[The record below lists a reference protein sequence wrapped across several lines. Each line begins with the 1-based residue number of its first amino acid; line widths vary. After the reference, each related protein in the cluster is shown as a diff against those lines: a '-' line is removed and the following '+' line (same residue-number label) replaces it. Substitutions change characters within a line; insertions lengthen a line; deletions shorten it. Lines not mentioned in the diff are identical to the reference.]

1 MQALVYVMAIMGCG
15 ESDAAC
21 REVRVDPQT
30 YQSEASCR
38 AATTAALARH
48 TDLEFPT
55 VVARCR
61 RADVRPA
68 ILRGSDVLL
77 PGPGRLRSVQQAPR
91 YAARWV
97 SRIRSS
103 R

>member
-21 REVRVDPQT
+21 REVRIDRQT
-30 YQSEASCR
+30 YASEASCR
-38 AATTAALARH
+38 ASTSAALARH
-48 TDLEFPT
+48 TDLEYPT

-61 RADVRPA
+61 PANARPQP
-68 ILRGSDVLL
+68 LRGSDVLL
-77 PGPGRLRSVQQAPR
+77 PAPGRLPSTQAPR
-91 YAARWV
+91 YAARWA
-97 SRIRSS
+97 SRPRSS